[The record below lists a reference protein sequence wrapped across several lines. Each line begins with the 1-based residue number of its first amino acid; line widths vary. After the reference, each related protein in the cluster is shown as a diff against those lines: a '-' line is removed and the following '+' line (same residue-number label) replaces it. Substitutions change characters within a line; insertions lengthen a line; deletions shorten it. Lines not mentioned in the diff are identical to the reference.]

1 MHPYLRSIGFSKYN
15 TPASVERLLD
25 TVMEQKAK
33 AEAGKAHNSTVVET
47 TKEFAPGIGIRIRGE
62 VDEND
67 EYHEMYYLP
76 YIKSDVISTK
86 QELYVHKRVDN
97 YAYTGMCDDF
107 RLGVSL
113 IFYLQNMVD
122 YMNEVLSLNENADP
136 NEEIGIFD
144 VYLSGLST
152 SGKILLG
159 IEQTKEAFALKEKEL
174 FVKGALVKEAREGN
188 TDAIE
193 ALALKDIDR
202 HTMVNERIK
211 TEDLFSIVET
221 SFYPYGTE
229 SDVYNILA
237 YITKVSTVK
246 NKFTGEKV
254 CVMNLLCNGLELRV
268 AINRNDLLGEPKPG
282 RRFRGTIWL
291 QGRIDFI
298 KVQDNTL
305 P

>member
-25 TVMEQKAK
+25 TVMEHKS
-33 AEAGKAHNSTVVET
+33 STDSGDTADSTIVET
-47 TKEFAPGIGIRIRGE
+47 SKEFAPGIGIRIRGE
-62 VDEND
+62 IDENE
-67 EYHEMYYLP
+67 EYHEMYFFP
-76 YIKSDVISTK
+76 YIESETVSTK

-122 YMNEVLSLNENADP
+122 YVREVLRINENPDP
-136 NEEIGIFD
+136 NEEIGTYD

-159 IEQTKEAFALKEKEL
+159 IEQTEEAFAIKKKEL

-202 HTMVNERIK
+202 NTIVNERIK

-237 YITKVSTVK
+237 YITDVSTVK
-246 NKFTGEKV
+246 NRYTGEKV
-254 CVMNLLCNGLELRV
+254 CIMNLLCNGLELKI
-268 AINRNDLLGEPKPG
+268 AINRNDLMGEPKVG
-282 RRFRGTIWL
+282 RRFRGTVWL
-291 QGRIDFI
+291 QGRIDFA
-298 KVQDNTL
+298 
-305 P
+305 